1 MLQAS
6 HWPLVLARGSHQ
18 MDASVGCMGVT
29 SATWALSSAYA
40 WCWASNLQEAAPT
53 VVRGVRC
60 VAIPAGQ
67 VVQLQ
72 SSDVRWW
79 RALGSSSSVCCCCC
93 SWGLEP
99 WTLYAGAHFVRGATQ
114 DDCCNQYQTCP
125 HSISQTMSG
134 SGFKRMIGAV
144 WSLAPVGR
152 RVNAATTVHCRML
165 GSTLIRVFPHA
176 ERLSY

>member
-1 MLQAS
+1 MLHAS

-40 WCWASNLQEAAPT
+40 WCRVSNLQEAAPT

-67 VVQLQ
+67 VVQSQ

-99 WTLYAGAHFVRGATQ
+99 WTSYAGAHFVRGATQ

-134 SGFKRMIGAV
+134 SGFKRMIRCGVEPRAC
-144 WSLAPVGR
+144 WTASQRCNDGSLPHA
-152 RVNAATTVHCRML
+152 
-165 GSTLIRVFPHA
+165 GSTLIRVAPA